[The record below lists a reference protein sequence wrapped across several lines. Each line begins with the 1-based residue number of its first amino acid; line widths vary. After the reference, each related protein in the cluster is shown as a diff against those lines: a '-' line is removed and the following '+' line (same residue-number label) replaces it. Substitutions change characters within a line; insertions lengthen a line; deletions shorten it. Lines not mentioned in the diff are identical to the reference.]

1 MIKLVNFVTI
11 IMNKAFRW
19 NITFKSKIWL
29 LIMLLVYSHACFS
42 FAFSYSTVCFMHA
55 YHFFGTNGVWLRLEN
70 VFGLSCL
77 EYGLKRK
84 KIYIW
89 KAHNSQSY
97 ERSVWKWTPRQS
109 LKKATLWI
117 WERERSLFI
126 AGGGGTGFYVTI
138 WFPGSVVLLMTHF
151 SLRQSTLYG
160 PPSSLI
166 YSVSDD

>member
-1 MIKLVNFVTI
+1 MIKLVNFVTK

-42 FAFSYSTVCFMHA
+42 FAFSFSTACFMHA
-55 YHFFGTNGVWLRLEN
+55 YHFFGTNGVWVRLEN
-70 VFGLSCL
+70 VFGSSCL
-77 EYGLKRK
+77 EYGLETK

-97 ERSVWKWTPRQS
+97 ERTVWKWTPRQS

-117 WERERSLFI
+117 CILKSSKGTVIIYRR
-126 AGGGGTGFYVTI
+126 GGGTGFYVTI
-138 WFPGSVVLLMTHF
+138 WFPGSVLLLMTP
-151 SLRQSTLYG
+151 SLTGSQSFMVL
-160 PPSSLI
+160 PPP
-166 YSVSDD
+166 

>member
-1 MIKLVNFVTI
+1 MIKLVNFVTK

-84 KIYIW
+84 KIYTW

-97 ERSVWKWTPRQS
+97 QRSVWKWTPRQS

-117 WERERSLFI
+117 CILKSSKGTVIIYRRGGNRILCHNMIPRLCSI
-126 AGGGGTGFYVTI
+126 ANDPFLSPAVNLI
-138 WFPGSVVLLMTHF
+138 W
-151 SLRQSTLYG
+151 
-160 PPSSLI
+160 SSLLPNI
-166 YSVSDD
+166 LC

>member
-1 MIKLVNFVTI
+1 
-11 IMNKAFRW
+11 MNNAFGW
-19 NITFKSKIWL
+19 QKSYQML
-29 LIMLLVYSHACFS
+29 FIMLLVYLHACFS

-55 YHFFGTNGVWLRLEN
+55 YHFFRTKGVWVRLEN

-117 WERERSLFI
+117 CILKSSKGTVIIYRR
-126 AGGGGTGFYVTI
+126 GGTGFYVTI
-138 WFPGSVVLLMTHF
+138 WFPGSVVFLMTPPP
-151 SLRQSTLYG
+151 LTLAVNLLW
-160 PPSSLI
+160 SSLT

>member
-1 MIKLVNFVTI
+1 
-11 IMNKAFRW
+11 MNKAFTW

-42 FAFSYSTVCFMHA
+42 FAFSFSTVCFMHA
-55 YHFFGTNGVWLRLEN
+55 YHFFVTNGVWVRLEN

-77 EYGLKRK
+77 EYGLRGK

-89 KAHNSQSY
+89 KAHNSQCY

-117 WERERSLFI
+117 CILKSSKGTVIIYRR
-126 AGGGGTGFYVTI
+126 GGGGNRIFTIFVTI

-151 SLRQSTLYG
+151 SHRQSTLYG

>member
-1 MIKLVNFVTI
+1 
-11 IMNKAFRW
+11 MNKAFRW

-29 LIMLLVYSHACFS
+29 LIILLVYSHSCFS
-42 FAFSYSTVCFMHA
+42 FAFSFSTVCFMHA
-55 YHFFGTNGVWLRLEN
+55 YHFFGTHGVWVRLEN

-117 WERERSLFI
+117 CILKSSKGTVIIYRR
-126 AGGGGTGFYVTI
+126 GGGRILCHNMIPRLCSIANDPFFSPAVNLI
-138 WFPGSVVLLMTHF
+138 W
-151 SLRQSTLYG
+151 
-160 PPSSLI
+160 SSLLPNI
-166 YSVSDD
+166 LC

>member
-1 MIKLVNFVTI
+1 MK
-11 IMNKAFRW
+11 KAFGW
-19 NITFKSKIWL
+19 QKSYQML
-29 LIMLLVYSHACFS
+29 FIMLLVYLHACFS

-55 YHFFGTNGVWLRLEN
+55 YHFFRTEGVWVRLEN

-117 WERERSLFI
+117 CILKSSKGTVIIYRR
-126 AGGGGTGFYVTI
+126 GGGGDRILCHNMIPRLCSIANDPTPSHTGSQSFM
-138 WFPGSVVLLMTHF
+138 VLPNILC
-151 SLRQSTLYG
+151 
-160 PPSSLI
+160 
-166 YSVSDD
+166 

>member
-1 MIKLVNFVTI
+1 
-11 IMNKAFRW
+11 MNKAFRW

-42 FAFSYSTVCFMHA
+42 FAFSFSTVCFMHA

-77 EYGLKRK
+77 DYGLKRK

-126 AGGGGTGFYVTI
+126 AGGGGNRILCHNMIPRLCSIANDPFFSPAVNLI
-138 WFPGSVVLLMTHF
+138 W
-151 SLRQSTLYG
+151 
-160 PPSSLI
+160 SSLLPNI
-166 YSVSDD
+166 LC

>member
-1 MIKLVNFVTI
+1 MIKLVNFVTK

-29 LIMLLVYSHACFS
+29 LIMLLVYSHSCFS
-42 FAFSYSTVCFMHA
+42 FAFSFSTVCFMHA

-77 EYGLKRK
+77 EYGLKWK

-126 AGGGGTGFYVTI
+126 AGGGDRILCHNMIPRLCSIANDPFLSPAVNLI
-138 WFPGSVVLLMTHF
+138 W
-151 SLRQSTLYG
+151 
-160 PPSSLI
+160 SSLLPNI
-166 YSVSDD
+166 LC

>member
-1 MIKLVNFVTI
+1 
-11 IMNKAFRW
+11 MNKAFRW

-29 LIMLLVYSHACFS
+29 LIMLLVYSLACFS
-42 FAFSYSTVCFMHA
+42 FAFSFSTVCFMHA
-55 YHFFGTNGVWLRLEN
+55 YHFFGTKGVWVRLEN

-89 KAHNSQSY
+89 KAHNLQSY

-109 LKKATLWI
+109 LKKATFWI
-117 WERERSLFI
+117 CILKSSKGTVIIYRR
-126 AGGGGTGFYVTI
+126 GGGGNRI
-138 WFPGSVVLLMTHF
+138 LCHNMIPGLCSIANDPLSH
-151 SLRQSTLYG
+151 RQSIFYG

>member
-1 MIKLVNFVTI
+1 
-11 IMNKAFRW
+11 MNKAFRW

-42 FAFSYSTVCFMHA
+42 FAFSFSTVCFMHA
-55 YHFFGTNGVWLRLEN
+55 YHFFGTNGVWVRLEN

-77 EYGLKRK
+77 DYGLKRK

-117 WERERSLFI
+117 CILKSSKGTVIIYRR
-126 AGGGGTGFYVTI
+126 GGGGTGFYVTI

>member
-1 MIKLVNFVTI
+1 MTKLFNFVTK

-29 LIMLLVYSHACFS
+29 LVMLLVYSHACFS
-42 FAFSYSTVCFMHA
+42 FAFSFSTVRFMHA
-55 YHFFGTNGVWLRLEN
+55 YHFFGTNGVWVRLEN

-117 WERERSLFI
+117 CILKSSKGTVIIYRR
-126 AGGGGTGFYVTI
+126 GGGETGFYVTI
-138 WFPGSVVLLMTHF
+138 WFPGSVVLLMTP
-151 SLRQSTLYG
+151 SLAGSQSFMVL
-160 PPSSLI
+160 PPP
-166 YSVSDD
+166 

>member
-1 MIKLVNFVTI
+1 
-11 IMNKAFRW
+11 MNKAFRW

-29 LIMLLVYSHACFS
+29 LIMLLVYLHACFS

-126 AGGGGTGFYVTI
+126 AGGGTGFYVTI

>member
-1 MIKLVNFVTI
+1 MK
-11 IMNKAFRW
+11 KAFGW
-19 NITFKSKIWL
+19 QKSYQML
-29 LIMLLVYSHACFS
+29 FIMLLVYLHACFS

-55 YHFFGTNGVWLRLEN
+55 YHFFRTKGVWVRLEN

-117 WERERSLFI
+117 CILKSSKGTVIIYRR
-126 AGGGGTGFYVTI
+126 GGGTGFYVTI
-138 WFPGSVVLLMTHF
+138 WFPGSVVLLMTPPP
-151 SLRQSTLYG
+151 LTLAVNLLW
-160 PPSSLI
+160 SSLT

>member
-1 MIKLVNFVTI
+1 MK
-11 IMNKAFRW
+11 KAFGW
-19 NITFKSKIWL
+19 QKSYQML
-29 LIMLLVYSHACFS
+29 FIMLLVYLHACFS

-55 YHFFGTNGVWLRLEN
+55 YHFFRTEGVWVRLEN

-117 WERERSLFI
+117 CILKSSKGTVIIYRR
-126 AGGGGTGFYVTI
+126 GGTGFYVTI
-138 WFPGSVVLLMTHF
+138 WFPGSVVLLMTPPP
-151 SLRQSTLYG
+151 LTLAVNLLW
-160 PPSSLI
+160 SSLT

>member
-1 MIKLVNFVTI
+1 MK
-11 IMNKAFRW
+11 KAFGW
-19 NITFKSKIWL
+19 QKSYQML
-29 LIMLLVYSHACFS
+29 FIMLLVYLHACFS

-55 YHFFGTNGVWLRLEN
+55 YHFFRTKGVWVRLEN

-117 WERERSLFI
+117 CILKSSKGTVIIYRR
-126 AGGGGTGFYVTI
+126 GGTGFYVTI
-138 WFPGSVVLLMTHF
+138 WFPGSVVLLMTPPP
-151 SLRQSTLYG
+151 LTLAVNLLW
-160 PPSSLI
+160 SSLT

>member
-1 MIKLVNFVTI
+1 
-11 IMNKAFRW
+11 MNKAFRW

-42 FAFSYSTVCFMHA
+42 FAFSFSTVCFMHA
-55 YHFFGTNGVWLRLEN
+55 YHFFGTKGVWVRLEN
-70 VFGLSCL
+70 VFGSSCL

-117 WERERSLFI
+117 CILKSSKGTVIIYRR
-126 AGGGGTGFYVTI
+126 GGGGKQDFHNICHNMIPRLCSIANDPFLSPAVNLI
-138 WFPGSVVLLMTHF
+138 W
-151 SLRQSTLYG
+151 
-160 PPSSLI
+160 SSLFPNI
-166 YSVSDD
+166 LC